1 LPEPRA
7 TFADLV
13 RGLLADV
20 PRKNSWQ
27 LAEHVGHGS
36 AYRLEWLLGGAK
48 WDAEVLRDRV
58 RDYVVATLGAE
69 DGVLIADDT
78 QVIKK
83 GVKSVGVAPQHC
95 GLTGQT
101 ENCQVMP
108 MLSYASPRGH
118 AFIDRAL
125 YLPRRWTDDPQ
136 RCAQAGVPAER
147 GFATKPELVI
157 DMLDRALAAG
167 VPFRY
172 FTADSGYGRD
182 PALRARC
189 HAAALSYVMA
199 VPVDLPLVGPGGGA
213 TRPDHVL
220 ATVAKAKA
228 VWERRSCGNGTKG
241 ARYYDW
247 TAVAVTVKGQPPADG
262 HRHTLLIRR
271 SVATPTEVEFF
282 LAHAPD
288 PTPIPELIAVAGM
301 RWKIEENNAQG
312 KDLLGLDQYQ
322 VRKWT
327 PWHRHVSA
335 CMLAHAFLAATRAQ
349 LGNTTRPGR

>member
-1 LPEPRA
+1 MGYDISYDDLVGWEADLGLLTEQVAGSLFTRPEPRA

-48 WDAEVLRDRV
+48 WDADALRDRV

-95 GLTGQT
+95 GVTGQT
-101 ENCQVMP
+101 ENCQVLP
-108 MLSYASPRGH
+108 MLAYASWRGH

-147 GFATKPELVI
+147 GFATKYYSRGFPVRG
-157 DMLDRALAAG
+157 RAVAQRDTWSPG
-167 VPFRY
+167 C
-172 FTADSGYGRD
+172 GYI
-182 PALRARC
+182 ALR
-189 HAAALSYVMA
+189 SFSVGW
-199 VPVDLPLVGPGGGA
+199 LPGPGAGDEPGAVVVPAGGG
-213 TRPDHVL
+213 L
-220 ATVAKAKA
+220 VA
-228 VWERRSCGNGTKG
+228 S
-241 ARYYDW
+241 
-247 TAVAVTVKGQPPADG
+247 
-262 HRHTLLIRR
+262 
-271 SVATPTEVEFF
+271 
-282 LAHAPD
+282 
-288 PTPIPELIAVAGM
+288 
-301 RWKIEENNAQG
+301 
-312 KDLLGLDQYQ
+312 
-322 VRKWT
+322 
-327 PWHRHVSA
+327 SA
-335 CMLAHAFLAATRAQ
+335 
-349 LGNTTRPGR
+349 